1 MIKKTLK
8 NSKKE
13 NKIGNNLFLA
23 YVASLI
29 DNKYE
34 F

>member
-8 NSKKE
+8 NSKKAKE
-13 NKIGNNLFLA
+13 MGNNLFLA
-23 YVASLI
+23 YVASLV